1 MGETVRLD
9 RINELAQKAKTVG
22 LTAEEEKERDILRK
36 EYLADFRKK
45 MRSQIEQIEFVEEDG
60 SVTPLKRKQ

>member
-22 LTAEEEKERDILRK
+22 LTTEEEKERDILRK